1 MSKGKIL
8 IVDDDPDFVSYARTV
23 LESDGYEVVSAG
35 NGDQGLRVLARESPD
50 VVVLDVIMSS
60 VLDGLNMS
68 QKMAENATY
77 RQVPIIMVT
86 SIANT
91 DYSALFPT
99 DDNIHIDAFIT
110 KPIAPKEL
118 LRQVARYAPV
128 SDRS

>member
-1 MSKGKIL
+1 MLAQEK
-8 IVDDDPDFVSYARTV
+8 PD
-23 LESDGYEVVSAG
+23 L
-35 NGDQGLRVLARESPD
+35 
-50 VVVLDVIMSS
+50 VVLDVIMSS